1 MTSLMLT
8 TGGDIALGDT
18 DLVLDESIV
27 TAVLVSLFCDANGDD
42 LLPGERRGYWADEDA
57 RRPVG
62 SLLWFLERAKATQE
76 TQARAR
82 DAAED
87 SLRWMVDEGI
97 AERITVAAR
106 YERPDFLVLE
116 IDITRGTSRRY
127 QSLWDAF
134 QETVYPWEGGALRLR
149 GN

>member
-18 DLVLDESIV
+18 DLLIDESILSV
-27 TAVLVSLFCDANGDD
+27 VLVSLFCDANADD
-42 LLPGERRGYWADEDA
+42 LLPGERRGYWADEDPQ
-57 RRPVG
+57 RPVG

-82 DAAED
+82 DAAEE

-97 AERITVAAR
+97 AERIIVTAR
-106 YERPDFLVLE
+106 YERFDFLRLDIE
-116 IDITRGTSRRY
+116 ITRGSAQRY

-134 QETVYPWEGGALRLR
+134 QETEYPWEGGALRLR